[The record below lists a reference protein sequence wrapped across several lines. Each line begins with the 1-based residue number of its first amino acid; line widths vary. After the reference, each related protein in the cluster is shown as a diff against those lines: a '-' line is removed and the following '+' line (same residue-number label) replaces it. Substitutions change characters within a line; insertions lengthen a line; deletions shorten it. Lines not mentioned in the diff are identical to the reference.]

1 MFEEENRRMNTEE
14 ERIALEKTHVE
25 RDWAHLEVG
34 LNDCTG
40 IIFSSTSH
48 GLPMC
53 ARPTCHGLN
62 RTAECGIHHSFRSV
76 SPVSRGAVLVNVCR
90 MNLPEGLKT
99 TPQIWR
105 QLFLFLKIVVVSWCT
120 E

>member
-1 MFEEENRRMNTEE
+1 MNTEE

-62 RTAECGIHHSFRSV
+62 RTAEFAASIIHVGVCHQCLVVLFWSMSV
-76 SPVSRGAVLVNVCR
+76 A
-90 MNLPEGLKT
+90 
-99 TPQIWR
+99 
-105 QLFLFLKIVVVSWCT
+105 
-120 E
+120 